1 MAERRQSIMLEKGFN
16 QFMLNSGENQF
27 RSEKHF
33 KPGPGVNADLRKL
46 AQATLQQGGVTIIGN
61 MTFEAE
67 KMSDCYV
74 GMLFSNI
81 KGVKIPLLITCG
93 AKTEEAGK
101 KIWSKFQKY
110 YPEDKSVIAM
120 RHRRPPAPF
129 VTDFMPDNSMPP
141 DMDSF
146 RFFMSGISCD
156 FCQCMGW
163 AFLFPEVI
171 DENEAISP
179 EEELATQTEGQTSD
193 SHDFTA
199 LINKWMKFGLDIK
212 ATAGRAE
219 MIAEAVERMKM
230 LGLPAEITS
239 KFQADG
245 QPDFSMKGGRQLPL
259 TESEKKMIRKLES
272 NDEYLVYALIR
283 NDSCYGKMTSYIMVS
298 RHKCNW
304 GLEQNLLAENSTV
317 LAYVHNSD
325 VPRFSETGMLPVRCL
340 SNGML
345 DRMDLGE
352 CSMENLVALADNEKK
367 SMSIP
372 PQLRPSQKGLSGIR
386 KDNYPLPE
394 ELRRFNY
401 FYPDSGHVVMAIPK
415 SLLPQAIKSG
425 NFDDFECPIPCRY
438 ILTMG
443 YCFHSGYVVCDV
455 PYSKEDGLVLNDC
468 WYTW

>member
-1 MAERRQSIMLEKGFN
+1 M
-16 QFMLNSGENQF
+16 
-27 RSEKHF
+27 
-33 KPGPGVNADLRKL
+33 
-46 AQATLQQGGVTIIGN
+46 
-61 MTFEAE
+61 
-67 KMSDCYV
+67 
-74 GMLFSNI
+74 
-81 KGVKIPLLITCG
+81 
-93 AKTEEAGK
+93 
-101 KIWSKFQKY
+101 
-110 YPEDKSVIAM
+110 
-120 RHRRPPAPF
+120 PF

-259 TESEKKMIRKLES
+259 TESEKKMIRKLEGNDEYLVYALIRNDS
-272 NDEYLVYALIR
+272 CYGKMTRGIVVLPDAAESLLARTELRRYAHAFLLIVCQRNKIFHGTLAQIHPIKHPVGETPDREGNDEYLVYALIR

-325 VPRFSETGMLPVRCL
+325 VPRFSETGMLPVRL
-340 SNGML
+340 
-345 DRMDLGE
+345 
-352 CSMENLVALADNEKK
+352 
-367 SMSIP
+367 
-372 PQLRPSQKGLSGIR
+372 
-386 KDNYPLPE
+386 
-394 ELRRFNY
+394 
-401 FYPDSGHVVMAIPK
+401 
-415 SLLPQAIKSG
+415 
-425 NFDDFECPIPCRY
+425 
-438 ILTMG
+438 
-443 YCFHSGYVVCDV
+443 
-455 PYSKEDGLVLNDC
+455 
-468 WYTW
+468 

>member
-1 MAERRQSIMLEKGFN
+1 MLEKGFN

-156 FCQCMGW
+156 AILKKLAQESLTPEGVEVIENVRLQSKARDGAYCGTVFSPVDGKAIPLLISFGARTEEAGQKIWMDIQNELSNLDTAHIFNVAQMMNHRPCALFVADFLFGFAPNFQAVEFLFSGMSGDFCKCMGW
-163 AFLFPEVI
+163 AFLFP
-171 DENEAISP
+171 
-179 EEELATQTEGQTSD
+179 G
-193 SHDFTA
+193 
-199 LINKWMKFGLDIK
+199 
-212 ATAGRAE
+212 
-219 MIAEAVERMKM
+219 
-230 LGLPAEITS
+230 
-239 KFQADG
+239 
-245 QPDFSMKGGRQLPL
+245 
-259 TESEKKMIRKLES
+259 
-272 NDEYLVYALIR
+272 
-283 NDSCYGKMTSYIMVS
+283 
-298 RHKCNW
+298 
-304 GLEQNLLAENSTV
+304 V
-317 LAYVHNSD
+317 LAS
-325 VPRFSETGMLPVRCL
+325 
-340 SNGML
+340 
-345 DRMDLGE
+345 
-352 CSMENLVALADNEKK
+352 
-367 SMSIP
+367 
-372 PQLRPSQKGLSGIR
+372 
-386 KDNYPLPE
+386 
-394 ELRRFNY
+394 
-401 FYPDSGHVVMAIPK
+401 
-415 SLLPQAIKSG
+415 
-425 NFDDFECPIPCRY
+425 
-438 ILTMG
+438 
-443 YCFHSGYVVCDV
+443 
-455 PYSKEDGLVLNDC
+455 
-468 WYTW
+468 